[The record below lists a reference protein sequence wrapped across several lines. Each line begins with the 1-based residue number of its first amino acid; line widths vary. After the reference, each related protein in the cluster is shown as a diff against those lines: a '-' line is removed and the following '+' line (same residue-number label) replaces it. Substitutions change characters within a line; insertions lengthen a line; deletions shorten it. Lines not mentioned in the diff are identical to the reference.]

1 VVGERNRDDPGRQKH
16 EPKESRSHRRHK
28 KRIRT
33 AYRMSWRA
41 RRHHHCH
48 MNSLAKARVDLGE
61 NGSVLAGVC
70 WRGWS
75 VVGSDCSAIR
85 TEPAT
90 APKSA
95 AFKRWSK
102 VRRSVHEKAPSGHPY
117 AWCHDEWRAKKK
129 PRSGDTQYG
138 AKYPGTNTPCRG
150 VQTLARLK
158 LTPHEEAPGA
168 ESTGAPA
175 LLEG

>member
-1 VVGERNRDDPGRQKH
+1 MVGERNRDDPGRQKH

-70 WRGWS
+70 WRGTY
-75 VVGSDCSAIR
+75 VERRRFRLFGNPNR
-85 TEPAT
+85 TGN
-90 APKSA
+90 
-95 AFKRWSK
+95 
-102 VRRSVHEKAPSGHPY
+102 RS
-117 AWCHDEWRAKKK
+117 
-129 PRSGDTQYG
+129 
-138 AKYPGTNTPCRG
+138 
-150 VQTLARLK
+150 
-158 LTPHEEAPGA
+158 
-168 ESTGAPA
+168 
-175 LLEG
+175 